1 MKRITIQ
8 GIKEHRWF
16 MEDLP
21 TYLFPLPG
29 ERDAT
34 QIDSTVLAEVCQKLS
49 VSAVEVGAS
58 HLPSFSFTPFPPSS
72 LPPSFYFPLFIP
84 YLLPP
89 FLFPTSLHFPLFISL
104 PPPSLPQVLAAV
116 RGDDPHDQ
124 LAIAYQLVWDNRVL
138 QKVLSIQLAHL
149 DVAAHPG
156 SDGKS
161 LIPAPSVTSIRC

>member
-49 VSAVEVGAS
+49 VSAAEVGMS
-58 HLPSFSFTPFPPSS
+58 LSPSSSFTPS
-72 LPPSFYFPLFIP
+72 LPPSG
-84 YLLPP
+84 
-89 FLFPTSLHFPLFISL
+89 
-104 PPPSLPQVLAAV
+104 PSCST
-116 RGDDPHDQ
+116 R
-124 LAIAYQLVWDNRVL
+124 
-138 QKVLSIQLAHL
+138 
-149 DVAAHPG
+149 
-156 SDGKS
+156 
-161 LIPAPSVTSIRC
+161 

>member
-1 MKRITIQ
+1 
-8 GIKEHRWF
+8 

-49 VSAVEVGAS
+49 VSAAEVGAS
-58 HLPSFSFTPFPPSS
+58 HPPSFSFTPFPPSS
-72 LPPSFYFPLFIP
+72 LPPSFYFPLFIS
-84 YLLPP
+84 PP
-89 FLFPTSLHFPLFISL
+89 S
-104 PPPSLPQVLAAV
+104 SLPQVLAAV

-138 QKVLSIQLAHL
+138 QKVLSLPLDHL

-156 SDGKS
+156 SNG
-161 LIPAPSVTSIRC
+161 